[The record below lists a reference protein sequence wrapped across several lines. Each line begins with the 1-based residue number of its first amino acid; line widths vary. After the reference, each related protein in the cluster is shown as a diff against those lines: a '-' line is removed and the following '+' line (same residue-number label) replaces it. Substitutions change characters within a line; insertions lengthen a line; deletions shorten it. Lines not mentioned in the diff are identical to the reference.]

1 VAAPQP
7 IVTLRALTPADALVI
22 AGWGADPAFTRV
34 ADWSPDRTVADR
46 ARFQERLI
54 VTPSPDLMRWG
65 VEHEGSLVGFVNL
78 AGDEPGRRE
87 LGFLI
92 GGSSRWGRGLG
103 RAAAAAGLAL
113 AFDGLALDE
122 VWAEA
127 YDAHQRSVRILQG
140 LHLHET
146 GRGAEGRFLGVPTFY
161 RRFAITADEWR
172 SRAT

>member
-1 VAAPQP
+1 VPAPP
-7 IVTLRALTPADALVI
+7 PSVTLRALARADAPVI
-22 AGWGADPAFTRV
+22 AGWGADTAFTRV
-34 ADWSPDRTVADR
+34 ADWSPDRTVAER

-54 VTPSPDLMRWG
+54 VTPPPDLMRWG

-78 AGDEPGRRE
+78 AGGEPGRRE

-92 GGSSRWGRGLG
+92 GGSGRWGHGLG
-103 RAAAAAGLAL
+103 RAAAAAALEL
-113 AFDGLALDE
+113 AFGALALDE

-140 LHLHET
+140 LHLRET
-146 GRGAEGRFLGVPTFY
+146 GRGAPGRFLGVPTFY

>member
-1 VAAPQP
+1 MAAPPP

-22 AGWGADPAFTRV
+22 AGWGTDPAFTRV
-34 ADWSPDRTVADR
+34 AGWSPDHSVADR

-54 VTPSPDLMRWG
+54 VTPPPDLMRWG
-65 VEHEGSLVGFVNL
+65 VEHVGSLVGFVNL

-103 RAAAAAGLAL
+103 RSAAAAGLEL
-113 AFDGLALDE
+113 AFDGLALDG

-140 LHLHET
+140 LHLRET
-146 GRGAEGRFLGVPTFY
+146 GRGTEGRFLGVPTFY
-161 RRFAITADEWR
+161 RRFAITAAEWR